1 MAKYR
6 VHAASLPFRQGA
18 DGVQVLL
25 LKSRSG
31 RRWKLPQLRVRKRRL
46 PRETAALAAYRKAG
60 VSGSLSTASIGD
72 YRQGKG
78 GRRRSV
84 LVFALE
90 VKEVHADRPKPRL
103 RSKWLPLAKAARRL
117 QRPELE
123 PLLLGLPSLIEDARL
138 RQLLLNL
145 PELSPLHRL

>member
-6 VHAASLPFRQGA
+6 VHAASLAFRQSA
-18 DGVQVLL
+18 DGVEVLM
-25 LKSRSG
+25 LKTRSG
-31 RRWKLPQLRVRKRRL
+31 KRWKLPQLRVRKRRL

-72 YRQGKG
+72 YRRGK
-78 GRRRSV
+78 RSV

-90 VKEVHADRPKPRL
+90 VREVHSDRPKPRL
-103 RSKWLPLAKAARRL
+103 RRKWLPLEKAARRL
-117 QRPELE
+117 QRPELK
-123 PLLLGLPSLIEDARL
+123 PLLLRLPSLIEDARL

>member
-1 MAKYR
+1 VAKYR
-6 VHAASLPFRQGA
+6 VHAASLVFRQRA

-25 LKSRSG
+25 LKCRSG
-31 RRWKLPQLRVRKRRL
+31 RRWKLPQLRVRKHRL

-78 GRRRSV
+78 EGRRSV

-90 VKEVHADRPKPRL
+90 ALEVHSERPKPRL
-103 RSKWLPLAKAARRL
+103 RRQWVSLEKAARRL

-123 PLLLGLPSLIEDARL
+123 PLLLRLPSLIQDARL
-138 RQLLLNL
+138 RQLLLSL
-145 PELSPLHRL
+145 PELSPLRRL

>member
-1 MAKYR
+1 MGKYR
-6 VHAASLPFRQGA
+6 VYAVSLPFRQGE

-72 YRQGKG
+72 YRQGKDG
-78 GRRRSV
+78 GRRSV

-90 VKEVHADRPKPRL
+90 VREVHSDRPKPRL
-103 RSKWLPLAKAARRL
+103 RRKWLPLETAARRL
-117 QRPELE
+117 ERP
-123 PLLLGLPSLIEDARL
+123 
-138 RQLLLNL
+138 
-145 PELSPLHRL
+145 